1 MLTKW
6 ECLFKHGFA
15 QHAEHGFQF
24 FSRTIETARLRDWRQ
39 KQGNLYNNTVCAL
52 TLLVPFWQVSVCL
65 WIHLWFPSKWVNEL
79 SKQPCFPE
87 EPSLKN
93 HKDACILRPPSG
105 VLTGCATPNIVSCQ
119 HLCFFLGFSSLEL
132 KLQNCSFDTLQQKW
146 STQHWCCF
154 HRLSHSFKGLW
165 EPRHSSLS
173 PSPPN
178 RGSDW
183 CFQFL
188 DWSRLTLEPQE
199 DKNCT
204 FPIAN
209 KIKLQGLVTFPP
221 NIFAVSYISAS
232 CFTVFELQ

>member
-1 MLTKW
+1 MSEW
-6 ECLFKHGFA
+6 II
-15 QHAEHGFQF
+15 Q
-24 FSRTIETARLRDWRQ
+24 TA
-39 KQGNLYNNTVCAL
+39 V
-52 TLLVPFWQVSVCL
+52 
-65 WIHLWFPSKWVNEL
+65 FPGRVE
-79 SKQPCFPE
+79 PE
-87 EPSLKN
+87 EPRGCLV
-93 HKDACILRPPSG
+93 ILWPPWG

-119 HLCFFLGFSSLEL
+119 HLCFLLGFSSYLEL

-146 STQHWCCF
+146 GTQHWCCF

-173 PSPPN
+173 PSPRH

-209 KIKLQGLVTFPP
+209 KIKLHGLVAFPL
-221 NIFAVSYISAS
+221 NIFPVSYISATR
-232 CFTVFELQ
+232 FTVFELQ